1 MTFKNHAIRPEKCS
15 GTRWIDHKLR
25 AMAKLNDKFVA
36 YASHL
41 ENVIADTSKKT
52 DRATLQGKYN
62 NLTEASVLLRSA
74 LLTDLLVP
82 AKVLS
87 LTSQTES
94 VDVITIVNAVQSTRN
109 KYKQFYTKYLNEPD
123 KIFEL
128 PTLKAILE
136 KVDDQNQYQ
145 GIKLKNYVR
154 EEEFIKNNITK
165 VLEGLLSC
173 LDQRCGLLQTD
184 DENEI
189 DDTRVRAEVKEG
201 DTLLYHI
208 CRIFNSKVWPSEVNK
223 NALTLQ
229 IESLQFVFHHYKTM
243 TSLKG
248 IYEEQVIFSYME
260 MV

>member
-1 MTFKNHAIRPEKCS
+1 MV
-15 GTRWIDHKLR
+15 
-25 AMAKLNDKFVA
+25 KLNDKFGA

-62 NLTEASVLLRSA
+62 NLTKASVLLRSA
-74 LLTDLLVP
+74 LLTNLLVP

-87 LTSQTES
+87 LMSQKES
-94 VDVITIVNAVQSTRN
+94 VDVIMIVNAVQSTRN

-154 EEEFIKNNITK
+154 EK
-165 VLEGLLSC
+165 
-173 LDQRCGLLQTD
+173 
-184 DENEI
+184 
-189 DDTRVRAEVKEG
+189 
-201 DTLLYHI
+201 
-208 CRIFNSKVWPSEVNK
+208 
-223 NALTLQ
+223 
-229 IESLQFVFHHYKTM
+229 
-243 TSLKG
+243 
-248 IYEEQVIFSYME
+248 
-260 MV
+260 